1 MIKLNPMNIIKT
13 SFLLLTLVNSVLF
26 AQEILNRESIL
37 DSIVAIVNEGVV
49 LESQLNT
56 QIAIVKQ
63 RAEKD
68 GFELPERKIIE
79 EQILEQLILE
89 EIQLQRA
96 ERIGIRVSDQMLN
109 GAISMIAEQ
118 NNTSFEKMPDM
129 LAKDN
134 IDYGEF
140 RRDLRKQLT
149 LEQLRD
155 IDVISRITASNRELS
170 QCLEIIENNIVNDSE
185 YNLSHILISVPESAT
200 ADQYSKAENEAYEVI
215 NQLGSGASFNEMA
228 ITYSD
233 SETSLDGGSLGWRKG
248 NQLPTLFLDVIGTL
262 EKQEFSQPIQ
272 SVSGF
277 HIIRI
282 NDVRKNISRSEIE
295 QTEVRHILVI
305 PNQIIDNE
313 TAKQKLEEARK
324 QILNGEKF
332 GEVAKLLSEDPG
344 SVDEG
349 GSMGWSSPGIFVEE
363 FEKIV
368 GRTEIGQ
375 ISQPFQSRFGW
386 HILEVTGR
394 RTYDNTEDLKELNC
408 MQQIKNSK
416 IANET
421 ELWLRRIRDEA
432 FVDKRI

>member
-1 MIKLNPMNIIKT
+1 MIKLNAMNIIKT
-13 SFLLLTLVNSVLF
+13 SILLWTLFNSVLF
-26 AQEILNRESIL
+26 AQEILNRELIL
-37 DSIVAIVNEGVV
+37 DSIVAVVNEGVV

-68 GFELPERKIIE
+68 GFQLPERKIIE

-96 ERIGIRVSDQMLN
+96 ERIGIRISDQMLN

-118 NNTSFEKMPDM
+118 NNTSFEKMPDT
-129 LAKDN
+129 LARDG

-170 QCLEIIENNIVNDSE
+170 QCLEITENNIINDSE
-185 YNLSHILISVPESAT
+185 YNLSHILISVPGSAT
-200 ADQYSKAENEAYEVI
+200 ADQFSKAENEAYEVI
-215 NQLGSGASFNEMA
+215 NQLDSGSNFNEMA

-233 SETSLDGGSLGWRKG
+233 SETGLDGGSLGWRKG
-248 NQLPTLFLDVIGTL
+248 NQLPTIFLDVVGTL

-277 HIIRI
+277 HIIKI
-282 NDVRKNISRSEIE
+282 NDVRQNIRRSEIE

-313 TAKQKLEEARK
+313 TAKQKLEEARE

-332 GEVAKLLSEDPG
+332 GEIAKLLSEDPG

-363 FEKIV
+363 FEEV
-368 GRTEIGQ
+368 VERTEIGQ

-394 RTYDNTEDLKELNC
+394 RSYDNTEDLKELNC

-416 IANET
+416 IGNET

-432 FVDKRI
+432 FIDKRI

>member
-1 MIKLNPMNIIKT
+1 MIKLNAMNIIKT
-13 SFLLLTLVNSVLF
+13 SILLWTFVNSVLS

-37 DSIVAIVNEGVV
+37 DSIVAVVNEGVV

-96 ERIGIRVSDQMLN
+96 ERIGIRISDQMLN

-129 LAKDN
+129 LARDG

-155 IDVISRITASNRELS
+155 IDVISRIKASNRELS

-215 NQLGSGASFNEMA
+215 NQLGSGSSFNEMA

-233 SETSLDGGSLGWRKG
+233 SETGLDGGSLGWRKG
-248 NQLPTLFLDVIGTL
+248 NQLPTLFLDVVDTL

-277 HIIRI
+277 HIIKI
-282 NDVRKNISRSEIE
+282 NDVRQNIRRSEIE

-313 TAKQKLEEARK
+313 TAKQKLEEARE
-324 QILNGEKF
+324 QILNGENF
-332 GEVAKLLSEDPG
+332 GELAKLLSEDPG

-363 FEKIV
+363 FEKVV

>member
-1 MIKLNPMNIIKT
+1 MIKLNTMNIIKT
-13 SFLLLTLVNSVLF
+13 SFLLWALISSVLF

-37 DSIVAIVNEGVV
+37 DSIVAVVDEGVV

-56 QIAIVKQ
+56 QIDIVRQ

-96 ERIGIRVSDQMLN
+96 DRIGIRISDQMLN

-129 LAKDN
+129 LARDD
-134 IDYGEF
+134 IDYGDF

-155 IDVISRITASNRELS
+155 IDVISRISASNRELS
-170 QCLEIIENNIVNDSE
+170 QCLEIVESNIVNDSE
-185 YNLSHILISVPESAT
+185 YNLSHILISVSESAT
-200 ADQYSKAENEAYEVI
+200 ADEYSKAENEAYKI
-215 NQLGSGASFNEMA
+215 IDQLRSGSSFNEMA

-233 SETSLDGGSLGWRKG
+233 SETGLDGGSLGWRKG

-277 HIIRI
+277 HIIKI
-282 NDVRKNISRSEIE
+282 NDVRQNIRRSEIE

-313 TAKQKLEEARK
+313 TAKQKLEEARE

-368 GRTEIGQ
+368 GRTKIGQ

-416 IANET
+416 IANEI

>member
-1 MIKLNPMNIIKT
+1 MIKLNAMNIIKT
-13 SFLLLTLVNSVLF
+13 SILLWTLVNSVLS

-37 DSIVAIVNEGVV
+37 DSIVAVVNEGVV

-96 ERIGIRVSDQMLN
+96 ERIGILISDQMLN

-118 NNTSFEKMPDM
+118 NNTSFEKIPDM

-134 IDYGEF
+134 IDYGDF

-149 LEQLRD
+149 LDQLRD

-215 NQLGSGASFNEMA
+215 NQLDSGSNFNEMA

-233 SETSLDGGSLGWRKG
+233 SETGLDGGSLGWRKG
-248 NQLPTLFLDVIGTL
+248 NQLPTLFLDVVGTL

-277 HIIRI
+277 HIIKI
-282 NDVRKNISRSEIE
+282 NDVRQNIRRSEIE

-313 TAKQKLEEARK
+313 TAKQKLEEARE
-324 QILNGEKF
+324 QILNGENF
-332 GEVAKLLSEDPG
+332 GELAKLLSEDPG

-363 FEKIV
+363 FEKVV

>member
-1 MIKLNPMNIIKT
+1 MIKLNAMNIIKT
-13 SFLLLTLVNSVLF
+13 SILLWTLFNSVLF
-26 AQEILNRESIL
+26 AQEILNRELIL
-37 DSIVAIVNEGVV
+37 DSIVAVVNEGVV

-68 GFELPERKIIE
+68 GFQLPERKIIE

-96 ERIGIRVSDQMLN
+96 ERIGIRISDQMLN

-129 LAKDN
+129 LARDG

-170 QCLEIIENNIVNDSE
+170 QCLEITENNIINDSE
-185 YNLSHILISVPESAT
+185 YNLSHILISVPGSAT
-200 ADQYSKAENEAYEVI
+200 ADQFSKAENEAYEVI
-215 NQLGSGASFNEMA
+215 NQLDSGSNFNEMA

-233 SETSLDGGSLGWRKG
+233 SETGLDGGSLGWRKG
-248 NQLPTLFLDVIGTL
+248 NQLPTLFLDVVGTL

-272 SVSGF
+272 TVSGF
-277 HIIRI
+277 HIIKI
-282 NDVRKNISRSEIE
+282 NDVRQNIRRSEIE

-313 TAKQKLEEARK
+313 TAKQKLEEARE

-332 GEVAKLLSEDPG
+332 GEIAKLLSEDPG

-363 FEKIV
+363 FEEV
-368 GRTEIGQ
+368 VERTEIGQ

-394 RTYDNTEDLKELNC
+394 RSYDNTEDLKELNC

-416 IANET
+416 IGNET

-432 FVDKRI
+432 FIDKRI

>member
-1 MIKLNPMNIIKT
+1 MIKLNAMNIIKT
-13 SFLLLTLVNSVLF
+13 SFLLWTLVNSVLF

-37 DSIVAIVNEGVV
+37 DSIVAVVNEGVV

-96 ERIGIRVSDQMLN
+96 ERIGIRISDQMLN

-129 LAKDN
+129 LARDD
-134 IDYGEF
+134 IDYGDF

-200 ADQYSKAENEAYEVI
+200 ADQYSKAENKAYEVI
-215 NQLGSGASFNEMA
+215 NQLGSGSSFNEMA

-233 SETSLDGGSLGWRKG
+233 SETGLDGGSLGWRKG
-248 NQLPTLFLDVIGTL
+248 NQLPTLFLDVVGTL

-277 HIIRI
+277 HIIKI
-282 NDVRKNISRSEIE
+282 NDVRQNIRRSEIE

-313 TAKQKLEEARK
+313 TAKQKLEEARE

-363 FEKIV
+363 FEKVV

>member
-13 SFLLLTLVNSVLF
+13 SFLLWTLVNSVLL

-37 DSIVAIVNEGVV
+37 DSIVAIVDEGVV

-118 NNTSFEKMPDM
+118 NNTSFEKMPEM
-129 LAKDN
+129 LARDD

-215 NQLGSGASFNEMA
+215 NQLGSGASFSEMA

-277 HIIRI
+277 HIIRV
-282 NDVRKNISRSEIE
+282 NDFRQNISRSEIE

-313 TAKQKLEEARK
+313 TAKQKLEEARE

-408 MQQIKNSK
+408 IQQIKNSK

>member
-37 DSIVAIVNEGVV
+37 DSIVAIVDEGVV

-129 LAKDN
+129 LAKDD

-233 SETSLDGGSLGWRKG
+233 SETSLNGGSLGWRKG

-282 NDVRKNISRSEIE
+282 NDIRQNISRSEIE

-313 TAKQKLEEARK
+313 TAKQKLEEARE

>member
-1 MIKLNPMNIIKT
+1 MNIIKT
-13 SFLLLTLVNSVLF
+13 SFLLWTLINSVLF

-37 DSIVAIVNEGVV
+37 DSIVAVVDEGVV

-89 EIQLQRA
+89 EIQFQRA
-96 ERIGIRVSDQMLN
+96 ERIGIRISDQMLN

-129 LAKDN
+129 LARDD
-134 IDYGEF
+134 IDYGDF

-155 IDVISRITASNRELS
+155 IDVISRITASNRELN
-170 QCLEIIENNIVNDSE
+170 QCLEIVENNIVNDSE

-200 ADQYSKAENEAYEVI
+200 ADQYSKAENEAYEI
-215 NQLGSGASFNEMA
+215 IDQLRSGSSFNEMA

-233 SETSLDGGSLGWRKG
+233 SETGLDGGSLGWRKG
-248 NQLPTLFLDVIGTL
+248 NQLPTLFLDVVGTI

-277 HIIRI
+277 HIIKI
-282 NDVRKNISRSEIE
+282 NDVRQNIRRSEIE

-313 TAKQKLEEARK
+313 TAKQKLEEARE

-368 GRTEIGQ
+368 GRTKIGQ

-416 IANET
+416 IANEI

>member
-1 MIKLNPMNIIKT
+1 MIKLNTMNIIKT
-13 SFLLLTLVNSVLF
+13 SFLLWTLINSVLF
-26 AQEILNRESIL
+26 AQERLNRESIL
-37 DSIVAIVNEGVV
+37 DSIVAIVDEGVV

-56 QIAIVKQ
+56 QIAIVRQ

-68 GFELPERKIIE
+68 GFVLPERKIIE

-96 ERIGIRVSDQMLN
+96 ERIGIRISDQMLN

-129 LAKDN
+129 LARDD

-200 ADQYSKAENEAYEVI
+200 ADQYSKAENEAYEI
-215 NQLGSGASFNEMA
+215 IDQLRSGSSFNEMA

-233 SETSLDGGSLGWRKG
+233 SETGLDGGSLGWRKG

-277 HIIRI
+277 HIIKI
-282 NDVRKNISRSEIE
+282 NDVRQNIRRSEIE

-313 TAKQKLEEARK
+313 TAKQKLEEARE

-368 GRTEIGQ
+368 GRTKIGQ

-416 IANET
+416 IANEI

>member
-1 MIKLNPMNIIKT
+1 MNIIKT
-13 SFLLLTLVNSVLF
+13 SFLLWTLINSVLF

-37 DSIVAIVNEGVV
+37 DSIVAVVDEGVV

-56 QIAIVKQ
+56 QIAIVRQ

-89 EIQLQRA
+89 EIQFQRA
-96 ERIGIRVSDQMLN
+96 ERIGIRISDQMLN

-129 LAKDN
+129 LARDD
-134 IDYGEF
+134 IDYGDF

-170 QCLEIIENNIVNDSE
+170 QCLEIVENNIVNDSE

-200 ADQYSKAENEAYEVI
+200 ADQYSKAENEAYEI
-215 NQLGSGASFNEMA
+215 IDQLRSGSSFNEMA

-233 SETSLDGGSLGWRKG
+233 SETGLDGGSLGWRKG

-277 HIIRI
+277 HIIKI
-282 NDVRKNISRSEIE
+282 NDVRQNIRRSEIE

-313 TAKQKLEEARK
+313 TAKQKLEEARE

-368 GRTEIGQ
+368 GRTKIGQ

-416 IANET
+416 IANEI

>member
-1 MIKLNPMNIIKT
+1 MIKLNTMNIIKT
-13 SFLLLTLVNSVLF
+13 SFLLWTLISSVLF

-37 DSIVAIVNEGVV
+37 DSIVAVVDEGVV

-56 QIAIVKQ
+56 QIDIVRQ

-96 ERIGIRVSDQMLN
+96 DRIGIRISDQMLN

-129 LAKDN
+129 LARDD
-134 IDYGEF
+134 IDYGDF

-155 IDVISRITASNRELS
+155 IDVISRITASNRELN
-170 QCLEIIENNIVNDSE
+170 QCLEIVENNIVNDSE

-200 ADQYSKAENEAYEVI
+200 ADQYSKAENEAYEI
-215 NQLGSGASFNEMA
+215 IDQLRSGSSFNEMA

-233 SETSLDGGSLGWRKG
+233 SETGLDGGSLGWRKG

-277 HIIRI
+277 HIIKI
-282 NDVRKNISRSEIE
+282 NDVRQNIRRSEIE

-313 TAKQKLEEARK
+313 TAKQKLEEARE

-368 GRTEIGQ
+368 GRTKIGQ

-416 IANET
+416 IANEI

>member
-1 MIKLNPMNIIKT
+1 MIKSNAMNIIKT
-13 SFLLLTLVNSVLF
+13 SFLLWTLFNSVLS

-37 DSIVAIVNEGVV
+37 DSIVAVVNEGVV

-129 LAKDN
+129 LARDD

-233 SETSLDGGSLGWRKG
+233 SETSLNGGSLGWRKG

-277 HIIRI
+277 HIIRV
-282 NDVRKNISRSEIE
+282 NDFRQNISRSEIE

-313 TAKQKLEEARK
+313 TAKQKLEEARE

>member
-1 MIKLNPMNIIKT
+1 MIKLNTMNIIKT
-13 SFLLLTLVNSVLF
+13 SFLLWTLINSVLF
-26 AQEILNRESIL
+26 AQERLNRESIL
-37 DSIVAIVNEGVV
+37 DSIVAIVDEGVV

-56 QIAIVKQ
+56 QIAIVRQ

-68 GFELPERKIIE
+68 GFVLPERKIIE

-96 ERIGIRVSDQMLN
+96 ERIGIRISDQMLN

-129 LAKDN
+129 LARDD

-200 ADQYSKAENEAYEVI
+200 ADQYSKAENEAYEI
-215 NQLGSGASFNEMA
+215 IDQLRSGSSFNEMA

-233 SETSLDGGSLGWRKG
+233 SETGLDGGSLGWRKG

-277 HIIRI
+277 HIIKI
-282 NDVRKNISRSEIE
+282 NDVRQNIRRSEIE

-313 TAKQKLEEARK
+313 TAKQKLEEARE

-368 GRTEIGQ
+368 GRTKIGQ

-394 RTYDNTEDLKELNC
+394 RSYDNTEDLKELNC

-416 IANET
+416 IANEI

>member
-13 SFLLLTLVNSVLF
+13 SFLLWTLINSVLF

-37 DSIVAIVNEGVV
+37 DSIVAVVNEGVV

-96 ERIGIRVSDQMLN
+96 ERIGIRISDQMLN

-129 LAKDN
+129 LARDD
-134 IDYGEF
+134 IDYGDF

-200 ADQYSKAENEAYEVI
+200 ADQYSKAENKAYEVI
-215 NQLGSGASFNEMA
+215 NQLGSGSSFNEMA

-233 SETSLDGGSLGWRKG
+233 SETGLDGGSLGWRKG
-248 NQLPTLFLDVIGTL
+248 NQLPTLFLDVVGTL

-277 HIIRI
+277 HIIKI
-282 NDVRKNISRSEIE
+282 NDVRQNIRRSEIE

-313 TAKQKLEEARK
+313 TAKQKLEEARE

-363 FEKIV
+363 FEKVV

>member
-1 MIKLNPMNIIKT
+1 MIKLNLMNIIKT

-37 DSIVAIVNEGVV
+37 DSIVAIVDEGVV

-129 LAKDN
+129 LAKDD

-233 SETSLDGGSLGWRKG
+233 SETSLNGGSLGWRKG

-277 HIIRI
+277 HIIRV
-282 NDVRKNISRSEIE
+282 NDFRQNISRSEIE

-313 TAKQKLEEARK
+313 TAKQKLEEARE

>member
-1 MIKLNPMNIIKT
+1 MIKLNAMNIIKT
-13 SFLLLTLVNSVLF
+13 SILLWTLFNSVLS
-26 AQEILNRESIL
+26 AQEILNRESVL
-37 DSIVAIVNEGVV
+37 DSIVAVVNEGVV

-96 ERIGIRVSDQMLN
+96 ERIGILISDQMLN

-118 NNTSFEKMPDM
+118 NNTSFEKIPDM
-129 LAKDN
+129 LARDN
-134 IDYGEF
+134 IDYGDF

-149 LEQLRD
+149 LDQLRD

-215 NQLGSGASFNEMA
+215 NQLDSGSNFNEMA

-233 SETSLDGGSLGWRKG
+233 SETGLDGGSLGWRKG
-248 NQLPTLFLDVIGTL
+248 NQLPTLFLDVVGTL

-277 HIIRI
+277 HIIKI
-282 NDVRKNISRSEIE
+282 NDVRQNIRRSEIE

-313 TAKQKLEEARK
+313 TAKQKLEDARE
-324 QILNGEKF
+324 QILNGENF
-332 GEVAKLLSEDPG
+332 GELAKLLSEDPG

-363 FEKIV
+363 FEKVV

>member
-1 MIKLNPMNIIKT
+1 MIKLNAMNIIKT
-13 SFLLLTLVNSVLF
+13 SILLWTLFNSVLS

-37 DSIVAIVNEGVV
+37 DSIVAVVNEGVV

-96 ERIGIRVSDQMLN
+96 ERIGILISDQMLN

-118 NNTSFEKMPDM
+118 NNTSFEKIPDM
-129 LAKDN
+129 LARDN
-134 IDYGEF
+134 IDYGDF

-155 IDVISRITASNRELS
+155 IDVISRITASNRELN
-170 QCLEIIENNIVNDSE
+170 QCLEIVENNIVNDSE

-215 NQLGSGASFNEMA
+215 NQLDSGSNFNEMA

-233 SETSLDGGSLGWRKG
+233 SETGLDGGSLGWRKG
-248 NQLPTLFLDVIGTL
+248 NQLPTLFLDVVGTL

-277 HIIRI
+277 HIIKI
-282 NDVRKNISRSEIE
+282 NDVRQNIRRSEIE

-313 TAKQKLEEARK
+313 TAKQKLEEARE
-324 QILNGEKF
+324 QILNGENF
-332 GEVAKLLSEDPG
+332 GELAKLLSEDPG

-363 FEKIV
+363 FEKVV

>member
-1 MIKLNPMNIIKT
+1 MNIIKT
-13 SFLLLTLVNSVLF
+13 SFLLWTLINSVLF

-37 DSIVAIVNEGVV
+37 DSIVAVVDEGVV

-56 QIAIVKQ
+56 QIDIVRQ

-89 EIQLQRA
+89 EIQIQRA
-96 ERIGIRVSDQMLN
+96 ERIGIRISDQMLN

-129 LAKDN
+129 LARDD
-134 IDYGEF
+134 IDYGDF

-155 IDVISRITASNRELS
+155 IDVISRITASNRELN
-170 QCLEIIENNIVNDSE
+170 QCLEIVENNIVNDSE

-200 ADQYSKAENEAYEVI
+200 ADQYSKAENEAYEI
-215 NQLGSGASFNEMA
+215 IDQLRSGSSFNEMA

-233 SETSLDGGSLGWRKG
+233 SETGLDGGSLGWRKG
-248 NQLPTLFLDVIGTL
+248 NQLPTLFLDVVGTI

-277 HIIRI
+277 HIIKI
-282 NDVRKNISRSEIE
+282 NDVRQNIRRSEIE

-313 TAKQKLEEARK
+313 TAKQKLEEARE

-368 GRTEIGQ
+368 GRTKIGQ

-416 IANET
+416 IANEI

>member
-118 NNTSFEKMPDM
+118 NNTSFEKIPDM
-129 LAKDN
+129 LAKDD

>member
-1 MIKLNPMNIIKT
+1 MIKLNTMNIIKT
-13 SFLLLTLVNSVLF
+13 SFLLWTLINSVLF

-37 DSIVAIVNEGVV
+37 DSIVAVVDEGVV

-56 QIAIVKQ
+56 QIDIVRQ

-96 ERIGIRVSDQMLN
+96 ERIGIRISDQMLN

-129 LAKDN
+129 LARDD
-134 IDYGEF
+134 IDYGDF

-155 IDVISRITASNRELS
+155 IDVISRITASNRELN
-170 QCLEIIENNIVNDSE
+170 QCLEIVENNIVNDSE
-185 YNLSHILISVPESAT
+185 YNLSHILISVAESAT
-200 ADQYSKAENEAYEVI
+200 ADEYSKAENEAYEI
-215 NQLGSGASFNEMA
+215 IDQLRSGSSFNEMA

-233 SETSLDGGSLGWRKG
+233 SETGLDGGSLGWRKG

-277 HIIRI
+277 HIIKI
-282 NDVRKNISRSEIE
+282 NDVRQNIRRSEIE

-332 GEVAKLLSEDPG
+332 GEVARLLSEDPG

-368 GRTEIGQ
+368 GRTKIGQ

-416 IANET
+416 IANEI

>member
-1 MIKLNPMNIIKT
+1 
-13 SFLLLTLVNSVLF
+13 
-26 AQEILNRESIL
+26 
-37 DSIVAIVNEGVV
+37 
-49 LESQLNT
+49 
-56 QIAIVKQ
+56 
-63 RAEKD
+63 
-68 GFELPERKIIE
+68 
-79 EQILEQLILE
+79 
-89 EIQLQRA
+89 
-96 ERIGIRVSDQMLN
+96 MLN

-118 NNTSFEKMPDM
+118 NNTSFEKIPDM
-129 LAKDN
+129 LARDN
-134 IDYGEF
+134 IDYGDF

-149 LEQLRD
+149 LDQLRD

-215 NQLGSGASFNEMA
+215 NQLDSGSNFNEMA

-233 SETSLDGGSLGWRKG
+233 SETGLDGGSLGWRKG
-248 NQLPTLFLDVIGTL
+248 NQLPTLFLDVVGTL

-277 HIIRI
+277 HIIKI
-282 NDVRKNISRSEIE
+282 NDVRQNIRRSEIE

-313 TAKQKLEEARK
+313 TAKQKLEDARE
-324 QILNGEKF
+324 QILNGENF
-332 GEVAKLLSEDPG
+332 GELAKLLSEDPG

-363 FEKIV
+363 FEKVV

>member
-1 MIKLNPMNIIKT
+1 MIKLNTMNIIKT
-13 SFLLLTLVNSVLF
+13 SFLLWTLINSVLF

-37 DSIVAIVNEGVV
+37 DSIVAVVDEGVV

-56 QIAIVKQ
+56 QIDIVRQ

-96 ERIGIRVSDQMLN
+96 ERIGIRISDQMLN

-129 LAKDN
+129 LARDD
-134 IDYGEF
+134 IDYGDF

-155 IDVISRITASNRELS
+155 IDVISRITASNRELN
-170 QCLEIIENNIVNDSE
+170 QCLEIVENNIVNDSE

-200 ADQYSKAENEAYEVI
+200 ADQYSKAENEAYEI
-215 NQLGSGASFNEMA
+215 IDQLRSGSSFNEMA

-233 SETSLDGGSLGWRKG
+233 SETGLDGGSLGWRKG
-248 NQLPTLFLDVIGTL
+248 NQLPTLFLDVVGTL

-277 HIIRI
+277 HIIKI
-282 NDVRKNISRSEIE
+282 NDVRQNIRRSEIE

-313 TAKQKLEEARK
+313 TAKQKLEEARE

-368 GRTEIGQ
+368 GRTKIGQ

-416 IANET
+416 IANEI

>member
-1 MIKLNPMNIIKT
+1 MIKLNAMNIIKT
-13 SFLLLTLVNSVLF
+13 SILLWTLFNSVLS

-37 DSIVAIVNEGVV
+37 DSIVAVVNEGVV

-96 ERIGIRVSDQMLN
+96 ERIGILISDQMLN

-118 NNTSFEKMPDM
+118 NNTSFEKIPDM

-134 IDYGEF
+134 IDYGDF

-149 LEQLRD
+149 LDQLRD

-215 NQLGSGASFNEMA
+215 NQLDSGSNFNEMA

-233 SETSLDGGSLGWRKG
+233 SETGLDGGSLGWRKG
-248 NQLPTLFLDVIGTL
+248 NQLPTLFLDVVGTL

-277 HIIRI
+277 HIIKI
-282 NDVRKNISRSEIE
+282 NDVRQNIRRSEIE

-313 TAKQKLEEARK
+313 TAKQKLEEARE
-324 QILNGEKF
+324 QILNGENF
-332 GEVAKLLSEDPG
+332 GELAKLLSEDPG

-363 FEKIV
+363 FEKVV

-421 ELWLRRIRDEA
+421 ELWLRRIRNEA

>member
-1 MIKLNPMNIIKT
+1 MIKLNAMNIIKT
-13 SFLLLTLVNSVLF
+13 SILLWTLFNSVLS

-37 DSIVAIVNEGVV
+37 DSIVAVVNEGVV

-96 ERIGIRVSDQMLN
+96 ERIGILISDQMLN

-118 NNTSFEKMPDM
+118 NNTSFEKIPDM
-129 LAKDN
+129 LARDN
-134 IDYGEF
+134 IDYGDF

-149 LEQLRD
+149 LDQLRD

-215 NQLGSGASFNEMA
+215 NQLDSGSNFNEMA

-233 SETSLDGGSLGWRKG
+233 SETGLDGGSLGWRKG
-248 NQLPTLFLDVIGTL
+248 NQLPTLFLDVVGTL

-277 HIIRI
+277 HIIKI
-282 NDVRKNISRSEIE
+282 NDVRQNIRRSEIE

-313 TAKQKLEEARK
+313 TAKQKLEEARE
-324 QILNGEKF
+324 QILNGENF
-332 GEVAKLLSEDPG
+332 GELAKLLSEDPG

-363 FEKIV
+363 FEKVV

>member
-1 MIKLNPMNIIKT
+1 MNIIKT
-13 SFLLLTLVNSVLF
+13 SFLLWTLISSVLF

-37 DSIVAIVNEGVV
+37 DSIVAVVDEGVV

-89 EIQLQRA
+89 EIQFQRA
-96 ERIGIRVSDQMLN
+96 ERIGIRISDQMLN

-118 NNTSFEKMPDM
+118 NNTSFEKMPDI
-129 LAKDN
+129 LARDD
-134 IDYGEF
+134 IDYGDF

-170 QCLEIIENNIVNDSE
+170 QCLEIVENNIVNDSE

-200 ADQYSKAENEAYEVI
+200 ADQYSKAENEAYEI
-215 NQLGSGASFNEMA
+215 IDQLRSGSSFNEMA

-233 SETSLDGGSLGWRKG
+233 SETGLDGGSLGWRKG
-248 NQLPTLFLDVIGTL
+248 NQLPTLFLDVVGTI

-277 HIIRI
+277 HIIKI
-282 NDVRKNISRSEIE
+282 NDVRQNIRRSEIE

-313 TAKQKLEEARK
+313 TAKQKLEEARE

-368 GRTEIGQ
+368 GRTKIGQ

-416 IANET
+416 IANEI

>member
-1 MIKLNPMNIIKT
+1 MNIIKT
-13 SFLLLTLVNSVLF
+13 SFLLWTLINSVLF

-37 DSIVAIVNEGVV
+37 DSIVAVVDEGVV

-56 QIAIVKQ
+56 QIAIVRQ

-89 EIQLQRA
+89 EIQIQRA
-96 ERIGIRVSDQMLN
+96 ERIGIRISDQMLN

-118 NNTSFEKMPDM
+118 NNTSFEKMPDI
-129 LAKDN
+129 LARDD
-134 IDYGEF
+134 IDYGDF

-170 QCLEIIENNIVNDSE
+170 QCLEIVENNIVNDSE

-200 ADQYSKAENEAYEVI
+200 ADQYSKAENEAYEI
-215 NQLGSGASFNEMA
+215 IDQLRSGSSFNEMA

-233 SETSLDGGSLGWRKG
+233 SETGLDGGSLGWRKG
-248 NQLPTLFLDVIGTL
+248 NQLPTLFLDVVGTI

-277 HIIRI
+277 HIIKI
-282 NDVRKNISRSEIE
+282 NDVRQNIRRSEIE

-313 TAKQKLEEARK
+313 TAKQKLEEARE

-368 GRTEIGQ
+368 GRTKIGQ

-416 IANET
+416 IANEI

>member
-1 MIKLNPMNIIKT
+1 MIKLNAMNIIKT
-13 SFLLLTLVNSVLF
+13 SILLWTLFNSVLF
-26 AQEILNRESIL
+26 AQEILNRELIL
-37 DSIVAIVNEGVV
+37 DSIVAVVNEGVV

-96 ERIGIRVSDQMLN
+96 ERIGIRISDQMLN

-129 LAKDN
+129 LARDD

-215 NQLGSGASFNEMA
+215 NQLDSGSNFNEMA

-233 SETSLDGGSLGWRKG
+233 SETGLDGGSLGWRKG
-248 NQLPTLFLDVIGTL
+248 NQLPTIFLDVVGTL

-277 HIIRI
+277 HIIKI
-282 NDVRKNISRSEIE
+282 NDVRQNIRRSEIE

-313 TAKQKLEEARK
+313 TAKQKLEEARE

-332 GEVAKLLSEDPG
+332 GEIAKLLSEDPG

-363 FEKIV
+363 FEEV
-368 GRTEIGQ
+368 VERTEIGQ

-394 RTYDNTEDLKELNC
+394 RSYDNTEDLKELNC

-416 IANET
+416 IGNET

-432 FVDKRI
+432 FIDKRI

>member
-1 MIKLNPMNIIKT
+1 MIKLNTMNIIKT
-13 SFLLLTLVNSVLF
+13 SFLLWTLISSVLF

-37 DSIVAIVNEGVV
+37 DSIVAVVDEGVV

-56 QIAIVKQ
+56 QIDIVRQ

-96 ERIGIRVSDQMLN
+96 ERIGIRISDQMLN

-129 LAKDN
+129 LARDD
-134 IDYGEF
+134 IDYGDF

-155 IDVISRITASNRELS
+155 IDVISRISASNRELS
-170 QCLEIIENNIVNDSE
+170 QCLEIVENNIVNDSE

-200 ADQYSKAENEAYEVI
+200 ADQYSKAENEAYEI
-215 NQLGSGASFNEMA
+215 IDQLRSGSSFNEMA

-233 SETSLDGGSLGWRKG
+233 SETGLDGGSLGWRKG

-277 HIIRI
+277 HIIKI
-282 NDVRKNISRSEIE
+282 NDVRQNIRRSEIE

-313 TAKQKLEEARK
+313 TAKQKLEEARE

-368 GRTEIGQ
+368 GRTKIGQ

>member
-37 DSIVAIVNEGVV
+37 DSIVAIVDEGVV

-129 LAKDN
+129 LARDD

-233 SETSLDGGSLGWRKG
+233 SETSLNGGSLGWRKG

-277 HIIRI
+277 HIIKI
-282 NDVRKNISRSEIE
+282 NDVRQNISRSEIE

-313 TAKQKLEEARK
+313 TAKQKLEEARE

>member
-1 MIKLNPMNIIKT
+1 MNIIKT
-13 SFLLLTLVNSVLF
+13 SFLLWTLINSVLF

-37 DSIVAIVNEGVV
+37 DSIVAVVDEGVV

-56 QIAIVKQ
+56 QIDIVRQ

-89 EIQLQRA
+89 EIQFQRA
-96 ERIGIRVSDQMLN
+96 ERIGIRISDQMLN

-129 LAKDN
+129 LARDD
-134 IDYGEF
+134 IDYGDF

-170 QCLEIIENNIVNDSE
+170 QCLEIVENNIVNDSE

-200 ADQYSKAENEAYEVI
+200 ADQYSKAENEAYEI
-215 NQLGSGASFNEMA
+215 IDQLRSGSSFNEMA

-233 SETSLDGGSLGWRKG
+233 SETGLDGGSLGWRKG
-248 NQLPTLFLDVIGTL
+248 NQLPTLFLDVVGTI

-277 HIIRI
+277 HIIKI
-282 NDVRKNISRSEIE
+282 NDVRQNIRRSEIE

-313 TAKQKLEEARK
+313 TAKQKLEEARE

-368 GRTEIGQ
+368 GRTKIGQ

-416 IANET
+416 IANEI

>member
-1 MIKLNPMNIIKT
+1 MIKLNTMNIIKT
-13 SFLLLTLVNSVLF
+13 SFLLWTLISSVLF

-37 DSIVAIVNEGVV
+37 DSIVAVVDEGVV

-56 QIAIVKQ
+56 QIDIVRQ

-96 ERIGIRVSDQMLN
+96 ERIGIRISDQMLN

-129 LAKDN
+129 LARDD
-134 IDYGEF
+134 IDYGDF

-170 QCLEIIENNIVNDSE
+170 QCLEIVENNIVNDSE

-200 ADQYSKAENEAYEVI
+200 ADQYSKAENEAYEI
-215 NQLGSGASFNEMA
+215 IDQLRSGSSFNEMA

-233 SETSLDGGSLGWRKG
+233 SETGLDGGSLGWRKG
-248 NQLPTLFLDVIGTL
+248 NQLPTLFLDVVGTI

-277 HIIRI
+277 HIIKI
-282 NDVRKNISRSEIE
+282 NDVRQNIRRSEIE

-332 GEVAKLLSEDPG
+332 GEVARLLSEDPG

-368 GRTEIGQ
+368 GRTKIGQ

-416 IANET
+416 IANEI